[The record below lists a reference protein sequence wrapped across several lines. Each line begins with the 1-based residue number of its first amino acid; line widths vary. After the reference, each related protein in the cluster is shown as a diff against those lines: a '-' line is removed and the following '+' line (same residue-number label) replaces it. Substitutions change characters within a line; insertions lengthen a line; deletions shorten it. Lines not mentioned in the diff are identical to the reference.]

1 MPFWEVPSWRADV
14 LLRPAFRAHWKAQM
28 APEDVQ
34 LAGLVKAAVAA
45 RGRQIALGIKSRTK
59 VATSVEAPTSRELA
73 EIAAAE
79 AACAV
84 ADAALADFQA
94 RYRWTAPRD

>member
-1 MPFWEVPSWRADV
+1 MTFWKAPSWRADA
-14 LLRPAFRAHWKAQM
+14 LLRPVFRAHWKAQM

-59 VATSVEAPTSRELA
+59 AATSVEGPTPRELA

-84 ADAALADFQA
+84 ADGALADFQV
-94 RYRWTAPRD
+94 RYRWATPRD